1 MNRRGRPCGSIPCS
15 STRRAPARARCVDIP
30 RYLGASRAAIS
41 SASSHRCSSSFSR
54 LPPGA
59 SMRAGSWFMPP
70 APCYAP
76 KTLRSSRR
84 SCHRRRVQGFRSPP
98 SPTRRCCISPVS
110 RTPSLAF
117 DRWLVKTG
125 SCRAFHAPGR
135 PTAISALAWYAAP
148 SECERVLGARRPC
161 AGNPRNR
168 MTSVLPA
175 SSSPRC
181 WTRRPSYRCCKSRR
195 PRI

>member
-70 APCYAP
+70 VPCYAP

-84 SCHRRRVQGFRSPP
+84 SCHWRRVQGFRSPP
-98 SPTRRCCISPVS
+98 LPTRRCCISPVS
-110 RTPSLAF
+110 RTLSLAF
-117 DRWLVKTG
+117 DRWLVRTG
-125 SCRAFHAPGR
+125 FCRAFHAPGR
-135 PTAISALAWYAAP
+135 PTAISALAWYAAS
-148 SECERVLGARRPC
+148 SERERALGARRPC
-161 AGNPRNR
+161 AGNPRSR
-168 MTSVLPA
+168 MTSALSA

-181 WTRRPSYRCCKSRR
+181 WTRRPSYRCCKSRC